1 MVTMLAMQSRAD
13 IESAVAR
20 VMRRRRE
27 IHAGYLFGSV
37 AAGRTRPASDV
48 DVAVLLRSSIR
59 PDDALHYRLGLLADL
74 RSALRRNDIDLVI
87 LNEAPPALAHNVIT
101 KGKRVFERSRRARVR
116 FQVRA
121 LNLFL
126 DTEPL
131 RRTSE
136 RYLVQKYLEGTV
148 RG

>member
-1 MVTMLAMQSRAD
+1 
-13 IESAVAR
+13 
-20 VMRRRRE
+20 MRRRRE
-27 IHAGYLFGSV
+27 IHAAYLFGSV
-37 AAGRTRPASDV
+37 AAGRPRAASDV
-48 DVAVLLRSSIR
+48 DVAVLLSPTLKPSHSL
-59 PDDALHYRLGLLADL
+59 AFRLGLLAEL
-74 RSALRRNDIDLVI
+74 RSALQRNDVDLVI
-87 LNEAPPALAHNVIT
+87 LNRAPPALVHNVVT

-131 RRTSE
+131 RRTAE
-136 RYLVQKYLEGTV
+136 RYLTQRYLKGAV